1 MKQEIQIKVP
11 TNWSAVTLENYL
23 KLQKDMEIYKDEEG
37 AYTAILFHHLCG
49 FPVELIA
56 KLDVDT
62 YSKIKRDLAGFLNST
77 EQPLQR
83 IITID
88 GVEYGFEPNL
98 SQMSY
103 GAYVDISKYETLVI
117 DDKWA
122 EIMSIL
128 YRPVIKKQGKL
139 YDIESYK
146 GEIHKEKFLNI
157 GMDIHFGALFFFN
170 NLLVDLL
177 KDIQKSL
184 MQSTEIP
191 HSIKSILSR
200 NGNLTPPSTNSPK
213 VIL

>member
-1 MKQEIQIKVP
+1 
-11 TNWSAVTLENYL
+11 
-23 KLQKDMEIYKDEEG
+23 
-37 AYTAILFHHLCG
+37 
-49 FPVELIA
+49 
-56 KLDVDT
+56 
-62 YSKIKRDLAGFLNST
+62 
-77 EQPLQR
+77 
-83 IITID
+83 
-88 GVEYGFEPNL
+88 VEYGFEPNL

-177 KDIQKSL
+177 KDTQKSL

-191 HSIKSILSR
+191 HSIKSILAR

>member
-1 MKQEIQIKVP
+1 
-11 TNWSAVTLENYL
+11 
-23 KLQKDMEIYKDEEG
+23 MEIYKDEEG

-56 KLDVDT
+56 KLDVDI

-177 KDIQKSL
+177 KDTQKSL

-191 HSIKSILSR
+191 HSIKSILAA

>member
-1 MKQEIQIKVP
+1 MKQEIEIKVP
-11 TNWSAVTLENYL
+11 TNWSAVTLEKYL

-49 FPVELIA
+49 FPVEFIS

-62 YSKIKRDLAGFLNST
+62 YSKIKRDLAGFLNTT
-77 EQPLQR
+77 EHPLQR

-103 GAYVDISKYETLVI
+103 GAYVDISKYESLAI
-117 DDKWA
+117 DEKWS

-128 YRPVIKKQGKL
+128 YRPVTKKQGKL
-139 YDIESYK
+139 YDIQTYK
-146 GEIHKEKFLNI
+146 GELDKEKFLNV
-157 GMDIHFGALFFFN
+157 GMDVHFGALFFFK

-191 HSIKSILSR
+191 PSIKSILAR
-200 NGNLTPPSTNSPK
+200 NGNLTPPSTNLHK
-213 VIL
+213 VIS